1 MAYSYDFFS
10 KQLIGND
17 KIQLSEVFPQ
27 VQTDARQALNLTYG
41 LGDIVLYLQDVT
53 QDFTRAERQ
62 YIDLDNAIQSIV
74 FKYYNSK
81 GEKNPFKSNTTGV
94 VQMEQGPREAI
105 VVDAKEGKTKGKG
118 KAKNLFKKDEEV
130 VKDEVVPVP
139 ASAIEPVVVPATPE
153 VFVTDSSATGF
164 DQAQEEATLK
174 DMITEME
181 KEGLADDPDVIAGI
195 ADQVMATFGYGQEEQ
210 ARKWFEQNGFDY
222 DKYNQ

>member
-1 MAYSYDFFS
+1 MAYTYDFFS

-17 KIQLSEVFPQ
+17 KIQLSEIFPQ
-27 VQTDARQALNLTYG
+27 VQTDARQALNVAYG

-81 GEKNPFKSNTTGV
+81 GEKNPFKANASGV
-94 VQMEQGPREAI
+94 VQLEQGPREAI
-105 VVDAKEGKTKGKG
+105 IVDAKEGKTKGKG
-118 KAKNLFKKDEEV
+118 KAKNLFKKDE
-130 VKDEVVPVP
+130 VVPAAAV
-139 ASAIEPVVVPATPE
+139 EPVVVPATPE

-174 DMITEME
+174 EMITEME
-181 KEGLADDPDVIAGI
+181 KEGLADDPDVISGI

-210 ARKWFEQNGFDY
+210 ARKWFKDNGFDY